1 MTLKLK
7 LIPAAAGELF
17 RPSNGSSGEVF
28 MSCWCDNCKH
38 DDGSWSQCDL
48 IFLSMTYDTTDPEY
62 PREWVYDANGAPTC
76 TKFEKREDAE

>member
-1 MTLKLK
+1 MALKLK
-7 LIPAAAGELF
+7 PTPSAAGELF

-38 DDGSWSQCDL
+38 DDGSRSLCDL
-48 IFLSMTYDTTDPEY
+48 IWLSMAFKTTAAEY
-62 PREWVYDANGAPTC
+62 PREWVYNANGAPTC